1 MNITIFR
8 IDDRLIHGQV
18 VTAWIAYSDAKQILV
33 ADDKAATDSLQQ
45 SLLKMA
51 TPKSV
56 KLDIMSLEDAKLK
69 IETDASDT
77 KTLLLVRGP
86 AQALTLID
94 ACKEVNSI
102 NIGNLNMKK
111 GKRKILD
118 NCWVDED
125 EVSNLKKLGE
135 KVEVEVRAI
144 PKDRKQNLMNLL

>member
-33 ADDKAATDSLQQ
+33 ADDKAAADSLQQ

-69 IETDASDT
+69 IETDDSDT

-94 ACKEVNSI
+94 ACKGVSSI

-125 EVSNLKKLGE
+125 EVGNLKKLGE

-144 PKDRKQNLMNLL
+144 PKERKQNLMNLL